1 MSVLCKVWSPDNQVV
16 SSISSEVTGGD
27 GGAEV
32 FSDVRTGDLAV
43 DGRADEAVGTNV
55 DLTTEV
61 VSFGSANNDGVI
73 AGGDVIP
80 RILEVIVLLPP
91 RPAHLAPRPE

>member
-1 MSVLCKVWSPDNQVV
+1 M
-16 SSISSEVTGGD
+16 
-27 GGAEV
+27 

-55 DLTTEV
+55 DLATEV

-91 RPAHLAPRPE
+91 HPAHLTSRPEQPQYPASASCLDVFDHANGADSIFRR

>member
-43 DGRADEAVGTNV
+43 DGRADEAGPWLARDVEEASAGNGRAQSSI
-55 DLTTEV
+55 TT
-61 VSFGSANNDGVI
+61 F
-73 AGGDVIP
+73 
-80 RILEVIVLLPP
+80 
-91 RPAHLAPRPE
+91 